1 MPENVHMGMRIF
13 EFVFEALSILSV
25 VTVPLVMVWGWIR
38 WTRREKRWTVLSVLS
53 LSGFVLA
60 TGSALLAIALS
71 IYGHLIGGFDFYDPR
86 LMRFY
91 RWGLLTS
98 LLALI
103 LALAG
108 VWRRSALRWQ
118 ALLCSF
124 GTLVYW
130 FALAEAE

>member
-1 MPENVHMGMRIF
+1 MSMKIL
-13 EFVFEALSILSV
+13 EFVFEAVSIFV
-25 VTVPLVMVWGWIR
+25 FVMTPPVMVWGWIR
-38 WTRREKRWTVLSVLS
+38 WARREKRWTAGSVSS

-60 TGSALLAIALS
+60 TGSALLAVALS

-91 RWGLLTS
+91 AWGTLIS
-98 LLALI
+98 LFALVLALTG
-103 LALAG
+103 A
-108 VWRRSALRWQ
+108 WRRSTLRWH
-118 ALLCSF
+118 ALFCSF